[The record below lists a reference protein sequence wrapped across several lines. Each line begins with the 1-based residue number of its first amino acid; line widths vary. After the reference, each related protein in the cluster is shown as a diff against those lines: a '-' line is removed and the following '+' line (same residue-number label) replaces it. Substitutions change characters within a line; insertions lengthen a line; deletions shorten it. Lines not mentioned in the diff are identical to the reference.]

1 MGLTG
6 GIGAGKS
13 TVAAE
18 LSALGAVVVDADQIA
33 REVVEPGTDG
43 LAEVV
48 AAFGEDVLD
57 DEGRLDRPALGR
69 IVFADDEARTRL
81 NGILHP
87 RIGARTAELIAGA
100 PDDAVVV
107 HDVPL
112 LVENGMG
119 PAFALVVVVDAPE
132 DVRVARLAETRG
144 MPEDDARARIR
155 AQATEEARRAAA
167 DVWIDNV
174 GDVDAVHERVRALW
188 SERIVPFEAALR
200 AGEAAPWP
208 TDVVDPDP
216 IVAGAGPPS
225 RRADRGRGPGSRAGR
240 GARGADRGARARRT
254 RRHRPPG
261 ADDEAGSD
269 DEEAHRGTGR
279 CPRRCRVPGHRRGT
293 PRQRRPRPAGTRG
306 ARARGLRGG
315 LPGARGT
322 GRRAGGHEAGGAGP
336 GGGAVR
342 AGCLRL
348 VSTFRADDTGTCSRA
363 RSTPTGQS
371 STTPRVASQA
381 SRSCPCSAIPACTV
395 VAVVSARSAA
405 SGASR
410 PAATASTYSST
421 SSSSVRSPVWTT
433 RSR

>member
-57 DEGRLDRPALGR
+57 AEGRLDRPALGR
-69 IVFADDEARTRL
+69 IVFADDESRNRL

-144 MPEDDARARIR
+144 MSEDDARARIR
-155 AQATEEARRAAA
+155 AQATEEQRRAAA
-167 DVWIDNV
+167 DVWIDNT
-174 GDVDAVHERVRALW
+174 GDVDAVQERVRALW
-188 SERIVPFEAALR
+188 SERVVPFEAALR
-200 AGEAAPWP
+200 AGKAAPWP

-216 IVAGAGPPS
+216 TWPDQARRLAARIEVAGADHVQGVEHVGPTAEPG
-225 RRADRGRGPGSRAGR
+225 RAAPDVIDLLVRTTGPTSTGEL
-240 GARGADRGARARRT
+240 GAAL
-254 RRHRPPG
+254 
-261 ADDEAGSD
+261 AGSGFPAV
-269 DEEAHRGTGR
+269 DEGR
-279 CPRRCRVPGHRRGT
+279 HGSADPA
-293 PRQRRPRPAGTRG
+293 RPA
-306 ARARGLRGG
+306 
-315 LPGARGT
+315 
-322 GRRAGGHEAGGAGP
+322 
-336 GGGAVR
+336 
-342 AGCLRL
+342 RL
-348 VSTFRADDTGTCSRA
+348 VLEEVA
-363 RSTPTGQS
+363 P
-371 STTPRVASQA
+371 PREH
-381 SRSCPCSAIPACTV
+381 
-395 VAVVSARSAA
+395 
-405 SGASR
+405 
-410 PAATASTYSST
+410 
-421 SSSSVRSPVWTT
+421 
-433 RSR
+433 